1 MPDPDHHT
9 VHAIQDM
16 PYLDQLAYRSI
27 VAMYQM
33 VAAIKIVFL
42 MEISH
47 HIAHAIPDTVQQAW
61 LVMQLTT
68 VQL

>member
-1 MPDPDHHT
+1 MPDPDHRT

-16 PYLDQLAYRSI
+16 RCLEQLAHRSI

-33 VAAIKIVFL
+33 VAAIKIVYL

-47 HIAHAIPDTVQQAW
+47 HIALAIPDTVRQAW

-68 VQL
+68 VQR